1 MQRDYTEF
9 AVESANRAIMWI
21 HRYEEEIRRE
31 SGRDYSKVLMNS
43 RIKKLELAQK
53 NLRQAI
59 QEIDVEIACL
69 NRGFY

>member
-9 AVESANRAIMWI
+9 AVESAKRALQWI

-31 SGRDYSKVLMNS
+31 DHRDYSKVLFNS

-59 QEIDVEIACL
+59 QEIDVEIAYL
-69 NRGFY
+69 NREFG